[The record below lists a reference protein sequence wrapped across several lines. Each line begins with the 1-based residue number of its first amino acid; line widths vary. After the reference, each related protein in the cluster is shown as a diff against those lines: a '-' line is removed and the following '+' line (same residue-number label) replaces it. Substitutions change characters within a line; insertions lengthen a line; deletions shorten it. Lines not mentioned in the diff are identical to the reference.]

1 MSTNTAINEPQVERD
16 QRAYYGVAE
25 TTLPGAGL
33 GGYSL
38 PEEVRFVI
46 KRGVGSRVESVDGQW
61 YIDYVGGAGANIL
74 GHAHPVVL
82 EAVQKQVQQGLH
94 FFGTLTDVAIE
105 LSEKLIDVI
114 PCAEKVVFT
123 TTGSEATFYAMRMAR
138 AFTSRN
144 KILKFEGAYHGNHDY
159 ASFSQFPTAAPMQVA
174 TA

>member
-1 MSTNTAINEPQVERD
+1 MSTNTAIKNRRSTRPS
-16 QRAYYGVAE
+16 AYYDVAE

-38 PEEVRFVI
+38 PEDVRFVI

-105 LSEKLIDVI
+105 LSEKLSRADPVRGEDRVYHDRLRSDLLRDAHGARVHR
-114 PCAEKVVFT
+114 PQQD
-123 TTGSEATFYAMRMAR
+123 SEVRGR
-138 AFTSRN
+138 VPR
-144 KILKFEGAYHGNHDY
+144 
-159 ASFSQFPTAAPMQVA
+159 
-174 TA
+174 